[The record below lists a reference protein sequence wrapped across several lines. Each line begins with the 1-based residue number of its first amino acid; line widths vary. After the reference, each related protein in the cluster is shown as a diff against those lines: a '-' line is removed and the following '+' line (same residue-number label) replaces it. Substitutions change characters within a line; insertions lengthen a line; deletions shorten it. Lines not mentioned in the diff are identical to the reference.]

1 MQLIFERAPCM
12 IIHTSYTQ
20 GKDTQRRAVLTYK
33 VGKARMA
40 PRPGMQVAF
49 PTTTV
54 PPPPLLTTWVFAG
67 ACCKPG
73 AGLLW

>member
-1 MQLIFERAPCM
+1 M

-40 PRPGMQVAF
+40 PLPCMQVAF
-49 PTTTV
+49 PS
-54 PPPPLLTTWVFAG
+54 PPGGGGGGGGGGEFVSQTEQQKRAARPCVISPEYI
-67 ACCKPG
+67 
-73 AGLLW
+73 